1 MSLWTAKTWLLV
13 SLVTVVSLLI
23 VVAAAADR
31 DGSGSSIPPRVVT
44 AIDTQAPF
52 PVIPEASATSS
63 QPQVEIIFEVPVTTS
78 TIPAPAGPGFK
89 PSPTTTA
96 GVPETTTTTAA
107 TTTTKPPQT
116 TTTTTKPPRTT
127 TTTKPPQT
135 TTTTTK
141 PPKTTTTTAPPV
153 TTTTQPPT
161 SEWSP
166 KWPAD
171 AGGTRNVEFWRSQV
185 EKHWRAGRVDCVL
198 GIIQRESRG
207 DPTARNATHDT
218 RGLMQHLLK
227 YWKGR
232 AKGAG
237 FVDGNGLVADPYNG
251 EANIAAGAYLA
262 DYNESVGKNWW
273 APWGTNLPSYGS
285 CGA

>member
-107 TTTTKPPQT
+107 
-116 TTTTTKPPRTT
+116 T